1 MPLNQ
6 WHFCFMEQTKPIK
19 HPNLSLSDEEWDK
32 LEILS
37 GLGYSSEKIA
47 TYFGI
52 NKTIFRQIAEDPN
65 SYLSERL
72 EAGKVKQDVDERY
85 GLHRLA
91 VQGDVSA
98 QKQIH
103 EIKRT
108 RAFKISK
115 MDIFGNFESKKIL
128 ESLNDYI
135 QSGKSLM
142 DISVEEQL
150 YIDTLIFIRDLDS
163 IYGRRAA
170 VDFFVKHYGMKHQRA
185 SEMYDE
191 SMNLFFGNRTINKKS
206 LRAKYADKL
215 EQAANVVAE
224 NAESARDW
232 EVYGNL
238 MKQAAS
244 MQELDKPDVEKLAKE
259 LYMPTTKVYTL
270 DAEMVNIPSIN
281 RLELAAEIDSLDQPE
296 SVKES
301 LKQDAMINKI
311 DLPSRLEKI
320 EEEFKK

>member
-1 MPLNQ
+1 
-6 WHFCFMEQTKPIK
+6 MEQTTPIK
-19 HPNLSLSDEEWDK
+19 HPNLSLSDEEWEK

-37 GLGYSSEKIA
+37 GLGYSAEKIA

-52 NKTIFRQIAEDPN
+52 SKTIFRQIAEDPN

-72 EAGKVKQDVDERY
+72 EAGKVKQDIDERF
-85 GLHRLA
+85 GLHQLA
-91 VQGDVSA
+91 IKGDVPA

-115 MDIFGNFESKKIL
+115 MDIFGTFESKKIL

-135 QSGKSLM
+135 QSGKSMM
-142 DISVEEQL
+142 DISVEEHL
-150 YIDTLIFIRDLDS
+150 YIDTLIFIRDLDA

-191 SMNLFFGNRTINKKS
+191 SMNLFFGNRIINKKS
-206 LRAKYADKL
+206 LRAKYADRL

-224 NAESARDW
+224 NAESSRDW

-270 DAEMVNIPSIN
+270 DAESVNIPSIN
-281 RLELAAEIDSLDQPE
+281 RLELAAEIDALDHPE

-311 DLPSRLEKI
+311 DLPSRLDKI